1 VPLGDTAYRRIA
13 GHLRNEVEVHRDHRR
28 MQPEPGGSTRSFA
41 AGMSGTHDDHLIRLR
56 HVSTI
61 LTCRGKLA
69 VLPVKILII
78 GSGGREHAIAWRLTQ
93 EGHQI
98 FGAPGNPGIGELGQ
112 LLPTTD
118 YLAAANSINPDLT
131 VVGPEVP
138 LVAGVVDQFR
148 AAHRKIVGPTQ
159 DAAQLEGSKIH
170 SKEFMR
176 FLGIPTARYSR
187 VESVEAGISALAD
200 FSTPVVVKA
209 DGLAAGK
216 GVIIAQDRDEA
227 EAAVRSLGPR
237 LVIEEFL
244 RGEEVS
250 FIVLSDGKNY
260 IPLEA
265 TQDHKAVGDGDTGP
279 NTGGMGAY
287 CDGRILSD
295 ADARHVMDTVIR
307 PVVDARRFTGF
318 LYAGLMMTADGP
330 KVLEFNVRLGD
341 PETQPLMHRLDCPF
355 GEVLMAAATGDL
367 DGATLRWKAEPSV
380 CVVLA
385 AAGYPGQIRTGDLIT
400 GIDKCG
406 TQVFQAGTR
415 QGPKGLE
422 TAGGRVLGVTASGP
436 DLAAAAA
443 NAYTAIEK
451 IHFDGMHYRHD
462 IGQKGLKRW
471 PPATIRT
478 IAP

>member
-1 VPLGDTAYRRIA
+1 
-13 GHLRNEVEVHRDHRR
+13 
-28 MQPEPGGSTRSFA
+28 
-41 AGMSGTHDDHLIRLR
+41 
-56 HVSTI
+56 
-61 LTCRGKLA
+61 
-69 VLPVKILII
+69 VKILII
-78 GSGGREHAIAWRLTQ
+78 GSGGREHAIAWRLAQ

-98 FGAPGNPGIGELGQ
+98 YGAPGNPGIAELGQ
-112 LLPTTD
+112 ILATSD
-118 YLAAANSINPDLT
+118 YLAAADSIHPDLT

-138 LVAGVVDQFR
+138 LVAGVVDEFR
-148 AAHRKIVGPTQ
+148 AAKRKIVGPARE
-159 DAAQLEGSKIH
+159 AAQLEGSKIH

-176 FLGIPTARYSR
+176 RLGIPTARYAR
-187 VESVEAGISALAD
+187 VESVQAGITALDD

-216 GVIIAQDRDEA
+216 GVIIAQDREEA
-227 EAAVRSLGPR
+227 EAAVRLLGPR

-244 RGEEVS
+244 QGEEVS
-250 FIVLSDGKNY
+250 FIALCDGRN
-260 IPLEA
+260 IVPLEA

-287 CDGRILSD
+287 CDGRILQA
-295 ADARHVMDTVIR
+295 ADAQHVLNSVIG
-307 PVVDARRFTGF
+307 PVVEETGFTGF

-341 PETQPLMHRLDCPF
+341 PETQPLMHRLDSPF
-355 GEVLMAAATGDL
+355 GEILMASATGNL
-367 DGATLRWKAEPSV
+367 AGMTLHWKSQPSV

-400 GIDKCG
+400 GIPDCG

-415 QGPKGLE
+415 PGPQGLE

-443 NAYTAIEK
+443 NAYTAVEK
-451 IHFDGMHYRHD
+451 IHFEGMHYRRD
-462 IGQKGLKRW
+462 IARKGLRRW
-471 PPATIRT
+471 GPATIKT
-478 IAP
+478 IAH